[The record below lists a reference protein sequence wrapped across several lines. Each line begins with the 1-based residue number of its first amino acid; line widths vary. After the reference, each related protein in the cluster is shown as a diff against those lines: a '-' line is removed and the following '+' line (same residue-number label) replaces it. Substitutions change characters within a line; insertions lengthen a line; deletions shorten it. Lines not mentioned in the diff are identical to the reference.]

1 MKKVKRFGVNDLRPE
16 YTRADLGQGV
26 RGKYLKQYCA
36 GTNLV
41 LLEPDIAAAFPTD
54 NAVNDALRTLLR
66 AAKAVK
72 VATRHVRRSGHE
84 RVAG

>member
-1 MKKVKRFGVNDLRPE
+1 MKKAKRSVVNELRPE

-26 RGKYLKQYCA
+26 RGKYLKQYRA

-41 LLEPDIAAAFPTD
+41 LLEPDVAAAFPTD
-54 NAVNDALRTLLR
+54 GAVNDALRTLLH

-72 VATRHVRRSGHE
+72 VATPRIRRASHKQ
-84 RVAG
+84 ALS

>member
-1 MKKVKRFGVNDLRPE
+1 MKKVKAPAVTDLRPE

-26 RGKYLKQYCA
+26 PGKYLKQYRA

-41 LLEPDIAAAFPTD
+41 LLEPDVAAAFPTD
-54 NAVNDALRTLLR
+54 GAVNDALRALLH

-72 VATRHVRRSGHE
+72 VATPRARRTG
-84 RVAG
+84 RKQALA